1 MRPVAGAHHTS
12 ATLAP
17 PRPTSQVGEPAPRT
31 DGVPKVTGSVATS
44 AILAPPRPASR
55 VGESAPRPDGVPKV
69 TGAFAFSSDLQADA
83 MLWGRTLRSPH
94 PHARLLSIDVSEAL
108 RIAGV
113 VAVLTAEDLPGQE
126 SYGLTLPDQPV
137 LASDVVRYEGEP
149 VAVVAADHPETAQ
162 MALEAIIVEYEPLPA
177 LTDPELAAAAVP
189 IHPDGN
195 VIHTVPIRR
204 GNIDGSAEVVV
215 EGTYEVGI
223 QDQAFLGPES
233 GLAVPDGKGG
243 IDLYVATQGLH
254 QDLAQVAPCLGL
266 GEDDVRLHLAG
277 TGGAFG
283 AREDL
288 SMHVHACMLALHTG
302 RPVKMIYQRDESFV
316 GHVHRHPARMW
327 FRHRATAEGDLVA
340 VQARILLD
348 GGAYASTSAY
358 TVACSARFA
367 CGPYRVPNV
376 DVEATGVRTNNPPSG
391 AMRGFG
397 VVQVCFAHESQM
409 DRLAAACGVS
419 PLEIRLRNALRTG
432 DELVTGQTLDV
443 PAPVRECLE
452 AAEAFDLP
460 LPEANDDYGLPGG
473 AGRTADPRRI
483 RRGVGYAAGYKNM
496 AYSEGYNDDTRARC
510 RLEDGAVTITCAAAE
525 IGQGFVTVAGQIARS
540 TLGVEDVRIVT
551 PSTALI
557 GSAGSSAAS
566 RQTVMSGGAIEKAC
580 RAIANLV
587 RQTVADRYGIGADLL
602 AVEDGRITSRDGWID
617 LPVGEA
623 ADGPVEVEVR
633 HEHRPTSPL
642 DPETGQGDADVSWIF
657 AAHRAVVDVDL
668 DLGLVRVV
676 QVTIGQDVGK
686 ALNPVSVIGQIEGAT
701 SQGIGLAVME
711 EVVMANGTIRNPS
724 FTDYLIPTSADMPP
738 MEVTLIEIPD
748 DTAPFGA
755 KGVGE
760 TSSLPSTPAVVAA
773 IRAATGL
780 DLPRVPVRP
789 QDIVG
794 ARN

>member
-1 MRPVAGAHHTS
+1 MRPASGAHHTS
-12 ATLAP
+12 AT
-17 PRPTSQVGEPAPRT
+17 
-31 DGVPKVTGSVATS
+31 
-44 AILAPPRPASR
+44 LAPPRPASR

-69 TGAFAFSSDLQADA
+69 TGAFAFSSDLHADA
-83 MLWGRTLRSPH
+83 MLWGRTLRSPL
-94 PHARLLSIDVSEAL
+94 PHARLVSVDVSGAL
-108 RIAGV
+108 KIAGV
-113 VAVLTAEDLPGQE
+113 AAALTAEDVPGRNA
-126 SYGLTLPDQPV
+126 YGLTLPDQPV
-137 LASDVVRYEGEP
+137 LAHDIVRYEGEP
-149 VAVVAADHPETAQ
+149 VAIVAADHPETAQ
-162 MALEAIIVEYEPLPA
+162 QALEAIVVEYEPLPA
-177 LTDPELAAAAVP
+177 VTDPEPALTAAP

-195 VIHTVPIRR
+195 VIRSVPIRR
-204 GNIDGSAEVVV
+204 GSIDSGADIVV

-233 GLAVPDGKGG
+233 GLAVPDGSGG
-243 IDLYVATQGLH
+243 VDLHIATQGLH

-266 GEDDVRLHLAG
+266 SDDEVRLHLAG

-288 SMHVHACMLALHTG
+288 SMHAHACMLALRTG
-302 RPVKMIYQRDESFV
+302 RPVKMIYQRDESFL

-327 FRHRATAEGDLVA
+327 YRHHATREGELTA
-340 VQARILLD
+340 VEGRILLD

-409 DRLAAACGVS
+409 DRLAAACGLN

-432 DELVTGQTLDV
+432 DELVTGQILDV

-460 LPEANDDYGLPGG
+460 TPTVSDNYALPGG
-473 AGRTADPRRI
+473 AGRTGDRGRI

-510 RLEDGAVTITCAAAE
+510 RLEGDTVTITCAAAE
-525 IGQGFVTVAGQIARS
+525 IGQGFVTVAAQIARS
-540 TLGVEDVRIVT
+540 TLGVDDVRFET
-551 PSTALI
+551 PSTASI
-557 GSAGSSAAS
+557 GPAGSSAAS
-566 RQTVMSGGAIEKAC
+566 RQTIMSGGAIEKAC
-580 RAIANLV
+580 RAIANLATQIV
-587 RQTVADRYGIGADLL
+587 ARQYGISADLL
-602 AVEDGRITSRDGWID
+602 SFSEGRITSLDGLID
-617 LPVGEA
+617 VAVAEA
-623 ADGPVEVEVR
+623 GDVPIEVEVR
-633 HEHRPTSPL
+633 HEHRPTFPL
-642 DPETGQGDADVSWIF
+642 DPETGQGDADVSWMF

-676 QVTIGQDVGK
+676 QVTIGQDVGR
-686 ALNPVSVIGQIEGAT
+686 ALNPVSVIGQIEGST

-711 EVVMANGTIRNPS
+711 EIVMANGSIRNPS

-738 MEVTLIEIPD
+738 MEIALIEIPD
-748 DTAPFGA
+748 ETAPFGA

-760 TSSLPSTPAVVAA
+760 TSNLPSTPAVVAA

-780 DLPRVPVRP
+780 ELPRVPVRP

-794 ARN
+794 ARS